1 VNCSFC
7 TLAQLPNIDRM
18 YDFIYKTVA
27 LAVETMVENQ
37 STAIGLALRRLI
49 LSYDAAHD
57 GVVKARH
64 TRGALV
70 VQNKGPHQGKVLR
83 AMSTPEGDAGAR
95 ELPILRKLMA
105 WAKDRGLDLVE
116 ICIDESPAQKTIR
129 EAVRAFAPE
138 LLSTEPSGEVSLVAF
153 EGLPAATQEKIAE
166 KFTKLTIDMCAPQR
180 QPLPRLCITG
190 HALTGIARP

>member
-95 ELPILRKLMA
+95 TCERNQL
-105 WAKDRGLDLVE
+105 
-116 ICIDESPAQKTIR
+116 
-129 EAVRAFAPE
+129 
-138 LLSTEPSGEVSLVAF
+138 
-153 EGLPAATQEKIAE
+153 
-166 KFTKLTIDMCAPQR
+166 
-180 QPLPRLCITG
+180 
-190 HALTGIARP
+190 